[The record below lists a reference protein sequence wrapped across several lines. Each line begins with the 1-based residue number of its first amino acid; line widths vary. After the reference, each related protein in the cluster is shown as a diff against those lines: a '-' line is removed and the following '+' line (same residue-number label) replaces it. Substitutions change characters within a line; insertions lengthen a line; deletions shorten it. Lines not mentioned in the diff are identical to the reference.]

1 MIIRR
6 LFLVGGLTAVF
17 VVAGVGSA
25 LADDLSDYLEDAA
38 DAIYSGQRLVGTSWD
53 GIESVGMVQIQH
65 HGGLTSVGTESGL
78 AMVGD
83 GRMHLGGPDEA
94 AIAFVLEARPDF
106 GDRYSVTEGEAT
118 RHLGR
123 PARIL
128 EVMED
133 GFVRIRV
140 VVDDST
146 SAPVATEVYDA
157 DGGLFRYSS
166 MVDFTVSVDPVMAQ
180 IDEREYR
187 MMLPLD
193 EAELPAVLAGY
204 RLTDAYAGPQDGRQ
218 AFYTDGLFTFS
229 VFTTSGR
236 ADWSAIAEDEQPYTT
251 GGHDY
256 LRVVTPTSVWV
267 LWNAPST
274 SVAVVGDLPPD
285 HLDEVLA
292 ELPHP
297 GTDNWLR
304 RMWRRVFG

>member
-6 LFLVGGLTAVF
+6 LILVGGLTAAC
-17 VVAGVGSA
+17 VVASVDPV
-25 LADDLSDYLEDAA
+25 LAEDLSDYLEDAA
-38 DAIYSGQRLVGTSWD
+38 DAIYSGQRLIGTTWD
-53 GIESVGMVQIQH
+53 GIESIGIVEIQH
-65 HGGLTSVGTESGL
+65 HGGMTSVGTESGRAL
-78 AMVGD
+78 VGD

-94 AIAFVLEARPDF
+94 AISFVLEARPES
-106 GDRYSVTEGEAT
+106 GDRYTVTEGEAT
-118 RHLGR
+118 YHLSR
-123 PARIL
+123 PAHIL
-128 EVMED
+128 EVMEGD
-133 GFVRIRV
+133 VVRIRV

-166 MVDFTVSVDPVMAQ
+166 MVDFTVSVDPVMARL
-180 IDEREYR
+180 DEREYR
-187 MMLPLD
+187 MMLPLE
-193 EAELPAVLAGY
+193 EAALPAALAGY

-229 VFTTSGR
+229 VFTTRGR
-236 ADWSAIAEDEQPYTT
+236 ANWSAIAEDEHPYTT
-251 GGHDY
+251 GDHDY

-274 SVAVVGDLPPD
+274 ALALVGDLPPD

-292 ELPHP
+292 ELPSP

-304 RMWRRVFG
+304 RMWRHVFG